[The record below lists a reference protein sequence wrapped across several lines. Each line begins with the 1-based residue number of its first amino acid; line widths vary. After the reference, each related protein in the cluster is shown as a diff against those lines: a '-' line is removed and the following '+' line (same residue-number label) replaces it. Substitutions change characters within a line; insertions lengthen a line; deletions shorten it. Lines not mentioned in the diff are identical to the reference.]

1 MKTEKYKENVL
12 DLFSKTDTIEG
23 DIIEVGTH
31 TGDTTEIIAEY
42 LDNQNLNKHY
52 FGLDT
57 FEGYDDNDLKGANQA
72 SINNHK
78 SNRWKTSFKKVKD
91 RLKNYSHIVSLHK
104 GDCKETIPSLINKG
118 QIKKLSF
125 IYIDCNL
132 YNPSLKSIKYL
143 WPYLT
148 KGGIL
153 SIDEHLTGG
162 ETKAIKEFANTNNL
176 ELKYYSDTAG
186 PSYYLIK

>member
-1 MKTEKYKENVL
+1 M
-12 DLFSKTDTIEG
+12 
-23 DIIEVGTH
+23 
-31 TGDTTEIIAEY
+31 
-42 LDNQNLNKHY
+42 
-52 FGLDT
+52 
-57 FEGYDDNDLKGANQA
+57 
-72 SINNHK
+72 
-78 SNRWKTSFKKVKD
+78 
-91 RLKNYSHIVSLHK
+91 
-104 GDCKETIPSLINKG
+104 
-118 QIKKLSF
+118 
-125 IYIDCNL
+125 
-132 YNPSLKSIKYL
+132 